1 MLLDKGNPWIC
12 TDQVILFDLQDMVF
26 SEGIQKLILPVHI
39 YKESIYATLKFISKH
54 IICLVLINF
63 VDTHYNS
70 FNNVYQCL

>member
-39 YKESIYATLKFISKH
+39 YATLKFISKH

-70 FNNVYQCL
+70 FN